1 MSEFRV
7 DKITNRDGTGGT
19 QICGVSTFSGT
30 SGMIIPGGPT
40 EYRGG
45 RGRGFFGSGATPSNT
60 RNLDMIEIVTTGDA
74 TDWGDDS
81 IDGRKEGNASFA
93 SSTRGIWAGGYHPSA
108 TSGIVFTTM
117 SSSGGVSN
125 FGDLSSARYS
135 NAGASDSTRGISFGG
150 KTAPS
155 GPHENFI
162 DYVTIAST
170 GDGTDFGNLTEGTSF
185 TGSGINNSTRAIRT
199 CGTNQSNNSAGNI
212 IDYITV
218 QSTGDAT
225 DFGDAITKKNSHA
238 GCSNKTRGI
247 YGGGQG
253 PSGNYNSIEY
263 ITIATTGN
271 GTDFGDL
278 AQGGNNGQIDYLG
291 ACASSIR
298 GVFAGGQ
305 TPTKI
310 NTIQFVELSS
320 TGNTSDFGDLTNARR
335 FCAGF
340 SDCHGGL
347 G

>member
-1 MSEFRV
+1 MSDFRI
-7 DKITNRDGTGGT
+7 DKITNRDGSAGT
-19 QICGVSTFSGT
+19 QIAGISTFSGT
-30 SGMIIPGGPT
+30 SGMQLPSGPT

-60 RNLDMIEIVTTGDA
+60 RNLDMIEIATIGNG

-81 IDGRKEGNASFA
+81 VDGRKEGNASFA

-108 TSGIVFTTM
+108 ISGIVYTTM
-117 SSSGGVSN
+117 SSSGGVSD
-125 FGDLSSARYS
+125 FGNLSSARYS

-150 KTAPS
+150 KTGPS
-155 GPHENFI
+155 GAHENFI
-162 DYVTIAST
+162 DFVTIATT
-170 GDGTDFGNLTEGTSF
+170 GDGTDFGDLTEGASF
-185 TGSGINNSTRAIRT
+185 TGSGINSPTRAIRT
-199 CGTNQSNNSAGNI
+199 CGTRQTNASAGNI
-212 IDYITV
+212 IDYVTT
-218 QSTGDAT
+218 QTKGNAT
-225 DFGDAITKKNSHA
+225 DFGDAITKKNALA
-238 GCSNKTRGI
+238 GCSNTTRGI

-253 PSGNYNSIEY
+253 TSPLGNYNSIEY

-271 GTDFGDL
+271 GTDFGDVSS
-278 AQGGNNGQIDYLG
+278 AKDYLG
-291 ACASSIR
+291 ACASATR

-310 NTIQFVELSS
+310 NTIEYVTIAS
-320 TGNTSDFGDLTNARR
+320 TGDAVDFGDLTNTRR

>member
-1 MSEFRV
+1 MSDFRI
-7 DKITNRDGTGGT
+7 DKITNRDGSAGT

-60 RNLDMIEIVTTGDA
+60 RNLDMIEIATTGNG

-81 IDGRKEGNASFA
+81 VDGRKEGNASFA

-108 TSGIVFTTM
+108 ISGIVYTTM

-150 KTAPS
+150 RAGPS
-155 GPHENFI
+155 GLHENII

-170 GDGTDFGNLTEGTSF
+170 GDASEFGDLTDGASF
-185 TGSGINNSTRAIRT
+185 TGSGINSSTRAIRHG
-199 CGTNQSNNSAGNI
+199 GTNQSNTSAGNI
-212 IDYITV
+212 IDYITT
-218 QSTGDAT
+218 QTKGDAK
-225 DFGDAITKKNSHA
+225 DFGSLITERNSHA
-238 GCSNKTRGI
+238 GCSNSTRGLI
-247 YGGGQG
+247 IAGQN
-253 PSGNYNSIEY
+253 PTNLNSIEY
-263 ITIATTGN
+263 ITIASTGN
-271 GTDFGDL
+271 GTDFGDITDE
-278 AQGGNNGQIDYLG
+278 IDYLG
-291 ACASSIR
+291 ACASSTR
-298 GVFAGGQ
+298 GVNAGGQ
-305 TPTKI
+305 SPTKI
-310 NTIQFVELSS
+310 NNIEYVTIAT
-320 TGNTSDFGDLTNARR
+320 TGNVTDFGDLTNTRR
-335 FCAGF
+335 FCQGF